1 MKIQAG
7 ICYLNHAKQSLNS
20 NAYMN
25 LKIISI
31 ILPVVAAF
39 ITIIIGLKMAD
50 SLLSLGTWV
59 IVGFAITPYVF
70 LLYLTKNV
78 SHHTSLIVIIVL
90 SIITGIFG
98 IWALLDS
105 MFIHPDA
112 QGGLAFIAI
121 PALQWGLLLLATL
134 AIYFFNKRKE
144 SKL

>member
-1 MKIQAG
+1 
-7 ICYLNHAKQSLNS
+7 
-20 NAYMN
+20 MN

-31 ILPVVAAF
+31 ILPVVAAL
-39 ITIIIGLKMAD
+39 ITVIIGLKMAD

-90 SIITGIFG
+90 SVITGIFG